1 MNKKPMTDSGKVSTF
16 YHRTSAAKK
25 ILEEGFRDREATYGV
40 IGANR
45 TFRGVWL
52 SDRPLDA
59 ADCIDGDTLLKIE
72 IPETLLVDYEWIE
85 DGKHYREWLIPAE
98 VVNACGPPA
107 VCEDEEAEY
116 ERFEESVR

>member
-1 MNKKPMTDSGKVSTF
+1 MNMGSLARSRRASTF
-16 YHRTSAAKK
+16 YHRTSAGKQ
-25 ILEEGFRDREATYGV
+25 ILDQGFRDREALYGV
-40 IGANR
+40 IGANK